1 MCLFRPGDIVK
12 FKAIDRDAYDRAV
25 KQAEVGRFDL
35 RIRPV
40 GFAMKKF
47 LADPAGY
54 NHQLEE
60 VLYGN

>member
-1 MCLFRPGDIVK
+1 MQVEAGTFG
-12 FKAIDRDAYDRAV
+12 
-25 KQAEVGRFDL
+25 L

-54 NHQLEE
+54 NHKLEE